1 MWLDVLVGFLAVVA
15 GTVANA
21 LTGFGKSIPHTALPC
36 PALIQDGELSPT
48 LT

>member
-21 LTGFGKSIPHTALPC
+21 LTGFGEPIPHAGLPC
-36 PALIQDGELSPT
+36 PALIKGEELIPT
-48 LT
+48 ST